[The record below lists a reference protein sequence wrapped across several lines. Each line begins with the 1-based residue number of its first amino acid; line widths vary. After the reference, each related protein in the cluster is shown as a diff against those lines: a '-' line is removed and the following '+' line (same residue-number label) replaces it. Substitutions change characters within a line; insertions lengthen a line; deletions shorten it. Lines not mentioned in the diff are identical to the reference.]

1 MTRMRPWGPYGAGRV
16 PVPGSPMED
25 SAVPEEE
32 VPEEAAAMRPDAVRP
47 SPSRPPSPSTGRYG
61 GLPLAA
67 QIFCVLVALAG
78 AATLPVVAA
87 STVGAVQRVA
97 QGRESVDALDLTFIL
112 FCLRILVESVTAV
125 CLIVFGVLLI
135 TDHRRHAARWAYA
148 LIVPTFAEGLLTL
161 ALEGVGRGLLPPLT
175 QLVVLVV
182 LSVTLDPGL
191 IGERRVQR
199 ALKRMDEHDLYERDL
214 ARGMVGRDETGR
226 GYIALD
232 FFNIFWLFVIGSVFG
247 LAVETVYHVLLYG
260 VFEDRAGLLWGP
272 FSPIYG
278 CGAVL
283 LTVCL
288 NRLWRADPVLLFLA
302 SAVVGG
308 AFEYATSWFMQT
320 AFGITAWDYSGQWL
334 SIQGRTSGRYMVFW
348 GILGTLWVKL
358 LLPRMLSLINL
369 IPWKVRYSLTAVCAV
384 LMVID
389 IAMTLM
395 ALDCWY
401 GRVAGTATDSPV
413 TRFFAEHFDDAVM
426 SHRFQTMHIDPSRAS
441 RL

>member
-1 MTRMRPWGPYGAGRV
+1 MRPRDLRGGEGPVPSESVDGGAREGIV
-16 PVPGSPMED
+16 VPGSPSSHPRRHD
-25 SAVPEEE
+25 
-32 VPEEAAAMRPDAVRP
+32 
-47 SPSRPPSPSTGRYG
+47 
-61 GLPLAA
+61 GLPLVAR
-67 QIFCVLVALAG
+67 IFGALVALVG
-78 AATLPVVAA
+78 AATLPVVAM
-87 STVGAVQRVA
+87 STIGALRRVA
-97 QGRESVDALDLTFIL
+97 EGHESVDALDLTFIL
-112 FCLRILVESVTAV
+112 FCLRILVECLTAV

-135 TDHRRHAARWAYA
+135 ASHRRHAARWAYA
-148 LIVPTFAEGLLTL
+148 LIVPTFIEGLLTL
-161 ALEGVGRGLLPPLT
+161 ALEGAGRGMLAPLM
-175 QLVVLVV
+175 QLVVLVA
-182 LSVTLDPGL
+182 LSVALDPGL

-199 ALKRMDEHDLYERDL
+199 TLRRMDERDLYERDL

-232 FFNIFWLFVIGSVFG
+232 FFNILWLFVIGSVFG
-247 LAVETVYHVLLYG
+247 LALETVYRVLTSG

-278 CGAVL
+278 FGAVL

-288 NRLWRADPVLLFLA
+288 NRLWRANLVFLFLA

-358 LLPRMLSLINL
+358 LLPRVLALINL

-389 IAMTLM
+389 IAITLM

-426 SHRFQTMHIDPSRAS
+426 SQRFQTMHIDPSQAT

>member
-1 MTRMRPWGPYGAGRV
+1 MRPKDLHGG
-16 PVPGSPMED
+16 ED
-25 SAVPEEE
+25 SVPAEAVDDDAREGI
-32 VPEEAAAMRPDAVRP
+32 VAADPP
-47 SPSRPPSPSTGRYG
+47 SSRPRRHD

-67 QIFCVLVALAG
+67 RVFGALVALVG
-78 AATLPVVAA
+78 AATLPVVVM
-87 STVGAVQRVA
+87 STVGALRRVA
-97 QGRESVDALDLTFIL
+97 EGRESVDALDLTFIL
-112 FCLRILVESVTAV
+112 FCLRILVESGTAV
-125 CLIVFGVLLI
+125 CLIVFGGLLI
-135 TDHRRHAARWAYA
+135 ADHRRHAARWAYA
-148 LIVPTFAEGLLTL
+148 LIVPTFVEGLLTL
-161 ALEGVGRGLLPPLT
+161 ALEGVGRGLLSPLA
-175 QLVVLVV
+175 QLMVLVA
-182 LSVTLDPGL
+182 LSVALDPGL
-191 IGERRVQR
+191 IGERRVQLTLR
-199 ALKRMDEHDLYERDL
+199 RMDERDLYERDL

-247 LAVETVYHVLLYG
+247 LALETVYRVLTSG

-288 NRLWRADPVLLFLA
+288 NRLWRANPVFLFLA

-320 AFGITAWDYSGQWL
+320 AFGITAWDYTGQWL

-358 LLPRMLSLINL
+358 LLPRVLALINL

-384 LMVID
+384 LMVVD

-413 TRFFAEHFDDAVM
+413 TSFFAEHFGDAVM
-426 SHRFQTMHIDPSRAS
+426 SHRFQTMHIDPSEAT